1 MNERRLAVLLLAA
14 LALLVAGCGGDDESD
29 ASDETATAI
38 VETTADDGTETNDDG
53 TETDDEA
60 TEDDDATDDG
70 GAALEGECAEFAGL
84 SARLSQALSGSSS
97 DLDSASE
104 VFDELAD
111 QVPDEIQDDYEVL
124 ADNFRELADAL
135 EGVDLSGG
143 SAPSQEDLAKL
154 QELTQS
160 LDTPEV
166 REAAQNIEAWATENC

>member
-1 MNERRLAVLLLAA
+1 MNGRRLAVLLLAA
-14 LALLVAGCGGDDESD
+14 LALLVAGCGGDDESE
-29 ASDETATAI
+29 ASDETAI
-38 VETTADDGTETNDDG
+38 VETTNDDG
-53 TETDDEA
+53 TETADDDGTE
-60 TEDDDATDDG
+60 TEDDTTEDG
-70 GAALEGECAEFAGL
+70 AAALEGECAEFAGL
-84 SARLSQALSGSSS
+84 SAKLSQALSGSSS

-124 ADNFRELADAL
+124 ADNFRELAEAL

-143 SAPSQEDLAKL
+143 SAPSQEDLAKI

>member
-1 MNERRLAVLLLAA
+1 MNGRRLAVLLLAA
-14 LALLVAGCGGDDESD
+14 IALLVAGCGGDDESG
-29 ASDETATAI
+29 ASDETSTAI
-38 VETTADDGTETNDDG
+38 VETTDDG
-53 TETDDEA
+53 TETDDDDGTETEDDA
-60 TEDDDATDDG
+60 TEDD

-84 SARLSQALSGSSS
+84 SAKLSQALSGSSS

-111 QVPDEIQDDYEVL
+111 QVPDDIKDDYEVL
-124 ADNFRELADAL
+124 ADNFRELADRL
-135 EGVDLSGG
+135 QGVDLSGG

-166 REAAQNIEAWATENC
+166 RKAAQNIEAWATENC